1 MISHSTGRTETQEKK
16 SAAWAFTLGLIYLI
30 ISVECEDTGSKRAYS
45 DSSIGAYFSERTCWW
60 NEVCKR
66 EFQVRFR
73 CRCPRWSFCR
83 SPGKYYDAYC
93 SITRTGY
100 IWLQQEADHDD

>member
-1 MISHSTGRTETQEKK
+1 MTEDGISRCPEKQYH
-16 SAAWAFTLGLIYLI
+16 AAWVLTLGFLCLV
-30 ISVECEDTGSKRAYS
+30 ISVECNNDKRAYS
-45 DSSIGAYFSERTCWW
+45 DDSIASYFSERTCMR

-73 CRCPRWSFCR
+73 CRCPKWSFCR

-100 IWLQQEADHDD
+100 IWLQQELEPDD